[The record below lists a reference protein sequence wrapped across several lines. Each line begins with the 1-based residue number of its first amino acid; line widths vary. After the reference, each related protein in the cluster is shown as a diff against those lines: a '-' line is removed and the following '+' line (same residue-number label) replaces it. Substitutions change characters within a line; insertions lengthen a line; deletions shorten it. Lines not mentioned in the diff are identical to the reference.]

1 MDDWVAIHVAG
12 VGGQKM
18 HIFTAT
24 YLHFIQDVEDRYL
37 LLMSTTSFVDLLFQE
52 HRMTKK

>member
-1 MDDWVAIHVAG
+1 MDDWAAIHVAG